1 MLFLQALDFLTC
13 KGDDGIEMC
22 WQQRRWNAAFE
33 VANVEQ
39 SALVSIQMLHL
50 NYFNITEL
58 VMLEVVTYTVKS
70 DGFDGVIQLQ

>member
-1 MLFLQALDFLTC
+1 M
-13 KGDDGIEMC
+13 
-22 WQQRRWNAAFE
+22 
-33 VANVEQ
+33 EQ

-58 VMLEVVTYTVKS
+58 VMLEVVTCTVKS